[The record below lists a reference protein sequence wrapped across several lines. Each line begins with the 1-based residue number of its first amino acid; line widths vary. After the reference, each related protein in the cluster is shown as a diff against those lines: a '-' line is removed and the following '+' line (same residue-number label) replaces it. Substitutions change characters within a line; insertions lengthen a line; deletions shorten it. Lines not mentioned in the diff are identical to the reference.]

1 MENKIYIIGMGPGR
15 EDMMTNEAIYAL
27 EMADVIIGYT
37 TYVRLLGERFADK
50 EIRSTPMKQEVERC
64 RLCYEEA
71 GKREKSGTD
80 LQRRCR
86 NLRSGFS
93 YV

>member
-50 EIRSTPMKQEVERC
+50 EICSTPMTQEVERC
-64 RLCYEEA
+64 RS